1 MVTLFHGTDRRTDG
15 IKGRIAALLNI
26 QYYPMGG
33 GHNTIVKL

>member
-1 MVTLFHGTDRRTDG
+1 MVTLFYGTDKPDG